1 MRFVD
6 FESYRPLSRISGNNI
21 HEVGIPTELAYCLA
35 AQAQGF
41 RNQAHYWACEGL
53 CRKETVGV
61 EWHDEEKRL
70 SP

>member
-35 AQAQGF
+35 AQAQE
-41 RNQAHYWACEGL
+41 AHYWAWL
-53 CRKETVGV
+53 RVYV
-61 EWHDEEKRL
+61 ERKRL
-70 SP
+70 G